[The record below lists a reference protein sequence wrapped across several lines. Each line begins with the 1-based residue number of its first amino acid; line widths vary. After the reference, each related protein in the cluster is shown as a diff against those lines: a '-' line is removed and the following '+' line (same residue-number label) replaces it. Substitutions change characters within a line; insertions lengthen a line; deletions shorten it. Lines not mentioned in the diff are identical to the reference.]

1 MMITYLILFLALA
14 ITAFYGLSD
23 DRPTDTEP

>member
-1 MMITYLILFLALA
+1 MVTTYFILFLALTL
-14 ITAFYGLSD
+14 TAFYGLSD

>member
-1 MMITYLILFLALA
+1 MLTTYLILFLALTL
-14 ITAFYGLSD
+14 TAFYGLSD

>member
-1 MMITYLILFLALA
+1 MMITYFILFLALTL
-14 ITAFYGLSD
+14 TAFYGLSD

>member
-1 MMITYLILFLALA
+1 MVTTYLILFLALSLTA
-14 ITAFYGLSD
+14 IYGLSD

>member
-1 MMITYLILFLALA
+1 MTTYFILFLALT

>member
-1 MMITYLILFLALA
+1 MMITYFILFLALSL
-14 ITAFYGLSD
+14 TAVYGLSD